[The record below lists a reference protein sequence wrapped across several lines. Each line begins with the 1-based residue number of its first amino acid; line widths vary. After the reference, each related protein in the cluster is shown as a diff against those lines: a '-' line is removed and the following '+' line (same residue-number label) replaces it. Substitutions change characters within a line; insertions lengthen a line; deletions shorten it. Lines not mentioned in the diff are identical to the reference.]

1 MFLTIIW
8 ILIGWYVS
16 FIISKYYYWISIR
29 KKELTAIAYNIDWI
43 LDDLNKEIKE
53 KLLISYSWE
62 EINNMYQIKYIIANT
77 WDFAISNI
85 INPLKLEIPFWWDI
99 LDFSIVHIEPDL
111 REVSFKVDKVWNTT
125 FIVFNFQLLNPWEYF
140 IFKALIKWDYY
151 IDNEYNKRSNFNFTL
166 TCEDLPPKIESINF
180 DFQYFSEDDFNK
192 KSKLIEYDI
201 YFIFFILILI
211 LVVIFYPSIYIW
223 FLDNSYNIIDYKI
236 FFKSINLTSII
247 LIFNYIFI
255 ILITLI
261 FFLTFSTSIVDK
273 IKIKFKRKSSFKLS
287 RKHIDKL

>member
-29 KKELTAIAYNIDWI
+29 KKELTAIDYNIDWI

>member
-180 DFQYFSEDDFNK
+180 DFQYFSEYDFNK